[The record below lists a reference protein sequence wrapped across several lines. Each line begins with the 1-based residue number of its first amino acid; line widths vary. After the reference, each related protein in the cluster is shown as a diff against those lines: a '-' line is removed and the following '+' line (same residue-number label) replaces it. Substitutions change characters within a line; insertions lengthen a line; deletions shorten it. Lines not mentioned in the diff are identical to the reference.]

1 MNTLMAVKQLR
12 ESLASFDA
20 SVSHTVIGQ
29 DRPQVAEVYAPEHHA
44 GALDPHVPFVL
55 GARGSGK
62 SFWAGVLGNEETLK
76 VAAAAYPRLG
86 LEKLEVKFGFIGQEG
101 AGSVSRETID
111 SLIPEKKEKQQAPLL
126 WRAVVLRA
134 VQVALNPAGKHPRI
148 KELVEA
154 YSDPEEWE
162 EECQK
167 LDAELLRKKRT
178 VLILFDALDV
188 LAYEHDRLRKLL
200 DALLQVTW
208 SMRSYRAI
216 RIKLFLRDDQVS
228 QLGLKF
234 VELPKLI
241 AGATRLNWHGT
252 DLYGML
258 FARLAGH
265 PNCRQPLDQLL
276 KESGLPSLT
285 KAIGQG
291 RVLSDDKVAQA
302 KLFTCFAGQYMG
314 RTNKKGKTYDW
325 PLRHLSDGHNEV
337 TPRSFLALMI
347 NAAKHL
353 PQPENTVLSAE
364 GIRHGLREASKIR
377 VEQLSIEFP
386 WIRRVLAPLA
396 RLQVPCTAD
405 QIIARWVETGTQQA
419 ILKLFNTQHFML
431 PFSPLG
437 EEDEACNELLVTL
450 KTIGVLMERDDGRYD
465 MPDLFRVAAR
475 LLKKGGVKVQ
485 AGG

>member
-1 MNTLMAVKQLR
+1 MNTLQAVKQLR
-12 ESLASFDA
+12 ECLGSFDA
-20 SVSHTVIGQ
+20 SVSHTVSGQ
-29 DRPQVAEVYAPEHHA
+29 GRPQVAEIYAPEHHA
-44 GALDPHVPFVL
+44 GALDPHAPLVL

-62 SFWAGVLGNEETLK
+62 SFWAGVLGNEETLR
-76 VAAAAYPRLG
+76 VATEAYPRLG
-86 LEKLEVKFGFIGQEG
+86 LGKLEVKFGFIGQEG
-101 AGSVSRETID
+101 EGSVSLETID
-111 SLIPEKKEKQQAPLL
+111 SLVPVGQERQRATLL

-134 VQVALNPAGKHPRI
+134 VRAALYPQEKPSRI

-154 YSDPEEWE
+154 YRDPEDWE

-167 LDAELLRKKRT
+167 LDAMLIGKERI

-200 DALLQVTW
+200 DALLQVAWT
-208 SMRSYRAI
+208 MKSYRAI
-216 RIKLFLRDDQVS
+216 RLKLFLRDDQVS
-228 QLGLKF
+228 RLGLRF

-241 AGATRLNWHGT
+241 AGATHLRWHGT

-258 FARLAGH
+258 YERLANH
-265 PNCRQPLDQLL
+265 PNGRSPLDQLL
-276 KESGLPSLT
+276 KEADLPPTSKVL
-285 KAIGQG
+285 G
-291 RVLSDDKVAQA
+291 RGMALSNDKVTQA
-302 KLFTCFAGQYMG
+302 KLFSRLAGQYMG

-353 PQPENTVLSAE
+353 PPSENAVLSAE

-377 VEQLSIEFP
+377 VEQLSLEFP

-396 RLQVPCTAD
+396 RLQVPCAAD
-405 QIIARWVETGTQQA
+405 RIRARWEETGTHQA
-419 ILKLFNTQHFML
+419 IRKLYDKQHFML
-431 PFSPLG
+431 PFSSL
-437 EEDEACNELLVTL
+437 EEDEAGDELLVTL

-475 LLKKGGVKVQ
+475 LLKKGGVSPL
-485 AGG
+485 